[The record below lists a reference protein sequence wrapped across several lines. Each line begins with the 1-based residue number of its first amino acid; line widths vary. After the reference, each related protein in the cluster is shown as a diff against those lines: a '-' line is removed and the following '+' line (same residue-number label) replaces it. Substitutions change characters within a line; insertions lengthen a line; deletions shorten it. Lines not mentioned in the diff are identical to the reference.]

1 MDSNNMYQNQ
11 QGTGG
16 APGNDRSVNYDGN
29 SYQNDNAY
37 NQNTYGQNQ
46 NYQDPYNQ
54 SGNYQQYPYNNNYNN
69 YNGNYQAP
77 YGQSPQMELEEP
89 VKMSEW
95 LLTFLI
101 GIIPSVNIV
110 MCFVWAFSSTEK
122 KSKSNFFKA
131 YLLAMGILLAFYLL
145 LIIVG
150 VATGIAIE
158 GAYY

>member
-46 NYQDPYNQ
+46 K
-54 SGNYQQYPYNNNYNN
+54 
-69 YNGNYQAP
+69 
-77 YGQSPQMELEEP
+77 MELEEP

-101 GIIPSVNIV
+101 GIIPCVNIV